1 MFTNCNRLEAF
12 REVNEM
18 TDLNLKDE
26 AMRRGVPQ
34 IGLPYRREDL
44 EPNHL
49 YEIYMDE
56 FDNEYIIRRGIL
68 TIVTGDGKVF

>member
-1 MFTNCNRLEAF
+1 
-12 REVNEM
+12 M
-18 TDLNLKDE
+18 TVQNLKDE
-26 AMRRGVPQ
+26 AVKR
-34 IGLPYRREDL
+34 GLPTFGEPLRRQDL

-56 FDNEYIIRRGIL
+56 YDNEFIIRRGIL

>member
-1 MFTNCNRLEAF
+1 
-12 REVNEM
+12 M
-18 TDLNLKDE
+18 TTLNLKDE
-26 AMRRGVPQ
+26 AARRGVPR
-34 IGLPYRREDL
+34 IGEPRRCQEL

-56 FDNEYIIRRGIL
+56 FDNEFIIRRGIL

>member
-1 MFTNCNRLEAF
+1 
-12 REVNEM
+12 M

>member
-1 MFTNCNRLEAF
+1 MSGA
-12 REVNEM
+12 
-18 TDLNLKDE
+18 NLKDE
-26 AMRRGVPQ
+26 ASRRGVPR
-34 IGLPYRREDL
+34 IGDPYRCHEL

-68 TIVTGDGKVF
+68 TIVTGDGRVF